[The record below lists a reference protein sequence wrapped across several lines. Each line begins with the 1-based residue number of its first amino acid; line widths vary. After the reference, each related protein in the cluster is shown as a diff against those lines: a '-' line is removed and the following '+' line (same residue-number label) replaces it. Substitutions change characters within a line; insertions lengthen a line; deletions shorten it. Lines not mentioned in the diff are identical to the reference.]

1 MWYTKLVNLKE
12 FTKNV
17 NMKIS
22 ELINLSTLYDAY
34 GKLLSLKQQEI
45 MNLYLFRNFQINE
58 IAQLKKISRQA
69 VFNVINNCTNKL
81 KKLED
86 ELNFCKRLEKIKSLS
101 QKLTLINQELQ
112 ENINLQNFNNSNCQ
126 NVKIKLNNFE
136 KVLNLLREEI

>member
-1 MWYTKLVNLKE
+1 
-12 FTKNV
+12 
-17 NMKIS
+17 MKIS

-86 ELNFCKRLEKIKSLS
+86 ELNFCKRLEKINSLS
-101 QKLTLINQELQ
+101 QKLVLINQELQ
-112 ENINLQNFNNSNCQ
+112 ENINFQNFNNSNCQ